1 MTIFYRVLG
10 VFITIITFMV
20 VTHKTAVLD
29 HLFKGDSAAKVTP
42 GNPGQRSVVGK
53 NDEFRKDAPK

>member
-10 VFITIITFMV
+10 TFITICTFMV

-29 HLFKGDSAAKVTP
+29 HLFKGDASAKVAP
-42 GNPGQRSVVGK
+42 SDQGKRSVVGK
-53 NDEFRKDAPK
+53 NDEFGKDAPK